1 MCRCGDI
8 NTAECKSLILR
19 KWVRKG
25 TVQEKACG
33 GDKAMA
39 WRWSLSSAYLLSLV
53 GALVAA
59 SEMETKDIKKEKNVY

>member
-1 MCRCGDI
+1 
-8 NTAECKSLILR
+8 
-19 KWVRKG
+19 
-25 TVQEKACG
+25 
-33 GDKAMA
+33 MA